1 MSGTILR
8 FLKELLLD
16 DPTAAVQLLQ
26 GMLENSAALTPI
38 QIETLNSFNLE
49 DDEEAFVASQ
59 VIDYII
65 EKFGGADLW
74 KTKDGINWEP
84 VTLSGFKNSRNYGIR
99 RTVTITD
106 EDGKDHLWIGTG
118 NPFTGEPNGG
128 CEVLTTA
135 PLKSILPKKIK

>member
-1 MSGTILR
+1 M
-8 FLKELLLD
+8 
-16 DPTAAVQLLQ
+16 
-26 GMLENSAALTPI
+26 
-38 QIETLNSFNLE
+38 
-49 DDEEAFVASQ
+49 ASQ